1 MRRWPKG
8 RPDASPG
15 VIVGFDHH
23 SDEFNLNE
31 REVNAELRSVCPRMA
46 WNEKYGGFWY
56 VSIYSAVEQVP
67 GDAMPYCAATLT
79 ASTGCIS
86 GNCLSAQSN
95 GPHHRDRPTP
105 PTPAA
110 AQLFPSLCRPAV
122 RRNSQT
128 PAATSGGGAMMPK
141 RRHTRAHTTA
151 TAINTEHRLNE
162 NYAARGTRADGGQR
176 IMERPSA
183 TLQRPA
189 TVTKR
194 RRRRD
199 ATRRVRP

>member
-110 AQLFPSLCRPAV
+110 AQLFPSLCGPAV

-128 PAATSGGGAMMPK
+128 PAANERWRGNDAQTPPHPSPHHRHSHQHRTPTQREL
-141 RRHTRAHTTA
+141 RR
-151 TAINTEHRLNE
+151 
-162 NYAARGTRADGGQR
+162 RGTRADAAR
-176 IMERPSA
+176 RNMERPAPRSND
-183 TLQRPA
+183 P
-189 TVTKR
+189 
-194 RRRRD
+194 
-199 ATRRVRP
+199 PPS